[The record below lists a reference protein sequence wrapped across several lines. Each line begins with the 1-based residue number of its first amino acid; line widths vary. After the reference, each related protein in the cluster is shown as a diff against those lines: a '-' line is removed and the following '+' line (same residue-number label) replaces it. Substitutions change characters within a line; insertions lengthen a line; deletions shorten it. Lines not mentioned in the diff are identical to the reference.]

1 MIRVHTFNSQGKFME
16 KCKYLAPAISKE
28 NYNIIL
34 MQEAGTNEI
43 ADFALQGTTY
53 IPAVYTFD
61 PTADIERCKTVA
73 YIDESLADNVVGE
86 IKEPTNGVGRI
97 LTGIVLNEHQ
107 NRQPIA
113 ITTIHATANQKD
125 SIYDVKTALA
135 YLNENF
141 TFWLLA
147 GDFNS
152 VPGDYCRNLP
162 RPSKYNT
169 VMLYNK
175 QECYMT
181 YADGPTQGPRDTR
194 VSQLDFCFHSTRT
207 QVADMTNIH
216 LFKEDGSHVS
226 DHNLV
231 SMSVSI
237 C

>member
-1 MIRVHTFNSQGKFME
+1 ME

-28 NYNIIL
+28 DYNIIL
-34 MQEAGTNEI
+34 VQEAGTNTLEKEI
-43 ADFALQGTTY
+43 Y
-53 IPAVYTFD
+53 IGGNTFKLRTFTEDSTAKIQRCRTAVY
-61 PTADIERCKTVA
+61 IETGLVSYVQNKKIA
-73 YIDESLADNVVGE
+73 
-86 IKEPTNGVGRI
+86 EPTNGVSRV
-97 LTGIVLNEHQ
+97 LTGIVLNEPQ
-107 NRQPIA
+107 DRQPIA
-113 ITTIHATANQKD
+113 IATIHATANQTD
-125 SIYDVKTALA
+125 PILEVKNAMA

-152 VPGDYCRNLP
+152 TPEDYCGDQN
-162 RPSKYNT
+162 RPGKDNT
-169 VMLYNK
+169 VMLDNK

-194 VSQLDFCFHSTRT
+194 VRLLDFCFHSTRT
-207 QVADMTNIH
+207 QVTDMTNIH

-226 DHNLV
+226 DHNLI